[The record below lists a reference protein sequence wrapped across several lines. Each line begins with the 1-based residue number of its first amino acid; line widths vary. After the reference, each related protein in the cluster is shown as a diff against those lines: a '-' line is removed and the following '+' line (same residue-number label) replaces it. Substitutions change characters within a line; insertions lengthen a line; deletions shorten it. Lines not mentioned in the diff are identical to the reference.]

1 MKRLLSLII
10 IICIVISATTI
21 TASAEENYVNL
32 EEAITEL
39 RAGMVDRENEIAI
52 KFKSK
57 DFLTEDTLAAIFHS
71 AVEDTGAPLEG
82 DYLHWHVENFGV
94 SGSYYVFWDHF
105 YYDIVFRVTY
115 YTSAEQEAELDEA
128 IENLIDGFGFNIF
141 TSDHTKIQTVYDYIC
156 QNVAYD
162 YENLGDSSYTLKYSA
177 YAALIDKKA
186 VCQGYANL
194 FYRFMRELEIDCR
207 TVTGKSKSQ
216 SHAWNI
222 VKLDGAYYNVDT
234 TWDAG
239 AKKYNYFLKCTKHFT
254 DHERNGEYSTDD
266 FEYAYPIAKACYA
279 PIPTISECERSGH
292 DMGEWYTTREAT
304 CTLNGEE
311 RRSCKRCE
319 YFEIHVLS
327 AIPHTEGDWTV
338 VKQAEIGVVG
348 LEELRCSVCNTL
360 LDQRDVAALEPEPKP
375 MLGDINGNEKID
387 KYDYILVKRLVMG
400 TVEIER
406 NLLAAADVNGKN
418 GVEMYDY
425 ILIKRHV
432 MGTYV
437 IEDPSQTA

>member
-1 MKRLLSLII
+1 MKRLLSFII
-10 IICIVISATTI
+10 LICIIAAALPMTV
-21 TASAEENYVNL
+21 SAEENYVNL
-32 EEAITEL
+32 DDAITEL
-39 RAGMVDRENEIAI
+39 RAGMVNRETEIAI
-52 KFKSK
+52 KFKSPE
-57 DFLTEDTLAAIFHS
+57 FLTQETLAAIFNS
-71 AVEDTGAPLEG
+71 AVEDTGDPLEG
-82 DYLHWHVENFGV
+82 DYLHWHVENFGI
-94 SGSYYVFWDHF
+94 SGSYYVFWDYF
-105 YYDIVFRVTY
+105 YYDIIFRVSY
-115 YTSAEQEAELDEA
+115 YTTAEQESELDEA
-128 IENLIDGFGFNIF
+128 INDVIDGFGFNLF
-141 TSDHTKIQTVYDYIC
+141 TSDYVKIQTVYDYIC

-162 YENLGDSSYTLKYSA
+162 YDNLGNSSYTLKYSA

-254 DHERNGEYSTDD
+254 DHERNDEYLTDD

-279 PIPTISECERSGH
+279 PTPTISECERSGH

-319 YFEIHVLS
+319 YYEIHVLS

-338 VKQAEIGVVG
+338 VKQAEVGVVG

-360 LDQRDVAALEPEPKP
+360 LDQRDIDALEPEPKP
-375 MLGDINGNEKID
+375 MLGDINGNGKIE
-387 KYDYILVKRLVMG
+387 KYDYILVKRLVMSTIDLSG
-400 TVEIER
+400 ETL
-406 NLLAAADVNGKN
+406 NFADINKN
-418 GVEMYDY
+418 GRVEKYDY
-425 ILIKRHV
+425 ILVKRHV

-437 IEDPSQTA
+437 IEDPYST